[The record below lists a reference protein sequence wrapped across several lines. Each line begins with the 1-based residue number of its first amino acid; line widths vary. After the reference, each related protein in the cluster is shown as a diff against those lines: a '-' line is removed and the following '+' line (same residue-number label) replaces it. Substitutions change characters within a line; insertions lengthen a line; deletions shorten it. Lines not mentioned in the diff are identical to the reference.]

1 MPHAQFKFSP
11 VLVSSVISALRNLK
25 PSKATGLDKTPAKIL
40 NCLWISLHPHS
51 RSSLICLMT
60 PGIYMD
66 EWKCGPVTPI
76 FKSGDWRQCENYC
89 PISILPVVSKAFEK
103 EVFHQLYSYLTE
115 NSMLSKKGLR
125 FDFIREIFGL
135 FVWETGRFCAASRRV
150 AISVH
155 WRKKTFSLSRLSSHP
170 KKKPFWNILAREKNH
185 NSVVTLE
192 NFYLTPGLWYAH
204 FKMTSLF
211 EKGQLVNRG
220 VPSQWC
226 ASTVH
231 CIVTISVD

>member
-11 VLVSSVISALRNLK
+11 ILVNSVISALRNLK

-60 PGIYMD
+60 LGIYMD

-150 AISVH
+150 ATSVH
-155 WRKKTFSLSRLSSHP
+155 WRKKLFLRVVYLPTPKRSRFGTHLE
-170 KKKPFWNILAREKNH
+170 EKR
-185 NSVVTLE
+185 L
-192 NFYLTPGLWYAH
+192 
-204 FKMTSLF
+204 
-211 EKGQLVNRG
+211 
-220 VPSQWC
+220 
-226 ASTVH
+226 
-231 CIVTISVD
+231 